1 MSSNPVKCDLLVI
14 GSGAAGMAAALKA
27 ASEGLSVIVAEKS
40 KWLGGTTAIS
50 GGWAWVPG
58 NKQGVEQGDTREEIE
73 TYIRTLAKDCYNPEM
88 VKKFLDEVPEAI
100 GWLESDTDLE
110 FVYPEM
116 APDYQMDAPGAKAS
130 GRAIA
135 GKVADARMLG
145 ENRLRLRPYLD
156 TYTVFGYM
164 PEVGPDIAQFIKAN
178 RSLKSFTY
186 VSKKLL
192 KTWYET
198 ALHRRSYDRTNGN
211 SLMVRMVSS
220 AAKLGIRMWTETPV
234 TKILC
239 GENGVVNGVVLGGA
253 HAGTVEARLGVV
265 IASGGFSADAALR
278 AEYWKHDPHGDN
290 HFTPTVGHDGDNVR
304 LAAPLGGHVDSNV
317 HEPAAWAPVTVFKG
331 LRGQRR
337 IFPHLRAFG
346 LPGLIAVNRKG
357 ERFANESSSYH
368 DFGVE
373 MLRDNADES
382 DTYGYIIGDAK
393 AMHNYGIGY
402 AKPWPIPQGYF
413 KKTGF
418 LHKAD
423 TVEELAEKIGVDVN
437 GLKKTIAEFNEGA
450 AKGEDPKFNRGSN
463 WFHHF
468 KGDMDHKP
476 NPNLE
481 PLDQG
486 PYYAAKIQMGD
497 LGAYAGLAVNPRSE
511 VLDDDNKPIP
521 GLYAAGSAA
530 VSVFGGGYPG
540 YGANI
545 GPAFVFGYTIGRDA
559 AKHAAERGVVREIA
573 QQDAAKPDAAKHA
586 AEQAAG
592 TARKTVKAASVTD
605 GAGKEA

>member
-1 MSSNPVKCDLLVI
+1 MSSKTVKCDLLVI

-27 ASEGLSVIVAEKS
+27 ASEGHSVIVAEKS
-40 KWLGGTTAIS
+40 QWLGGTTAIS

-58 NKQGVEQGDTREEIE
+58 NKQGVAQGDTRQDIE
-73 TYIRTLAKDCYNPEM
+73 TYIRALAKDCYKAEM
-88 VKKFLDEVPEAI
+88 VDTFLDEVPEAI
-100 GWLESDTDLE
+100 DWLERDTDVE

-116 APDYQMDAPGAKAS
+116 APDYQMDAPGAKPS
-130 GRAIA
+130 GRAIS
-135 GKVADARMLG
+135 GKVVDARTLG

-164 PEVGPDIAQFIKAN
+164 PEVGPDIAQFLHAN
-178 RSLKSFTY
+178 QSWKSFAY

-192 KTWYET
+192 ETWVET
-198 ALHRRSYDRTNGN
+198 VLCRRSFDRTNGN

-234 TKILC
+234 TKILQS
-239 GENGVVNGVVLGGA
+239 ENGVVTGAVLGGV

-265 IASGGFSADAALR
+265 IAAGGYSSDPALR
-278 AEYWKHDPHGDN
+278 AEYWGHDPHGDN

-304 LAAPLGGHVDSNV
+304 LAAPLGGHVDTDV
-317 HEPAAWAPVTVFKG
+317 HEPAAWAPVTVFTG
-331 LRGQRR
+331 LRGQQR

-368 DFGVE
+368 DFG
-373 MLRDNADES
+373 MAMIQDNDGQDA
-382 DTYGYIIGDAK
+382 TFGYIIADSK
-393 AMHNYGIGY
+393 AMNKYGIGY

-423 TVEELAEKIGVDVN
+423 TVEELALEIGVDAA
-437 GLKKTIAEFNEGA
+437 GLKKTLAEFNAGA

-468 KGDMDHKP
+468 KGDMEHQP

-481 PLDQG
+481 PLDKG
-486 PYYAAKIQMGD
+486 PYYAAKIEMGD
-497 LGAYAGLAVNPRSE
+497 LGAYSGLAVNRHSQ
-511 VLDDDNKPIP
+511 VLDDDNQPIP
-521 GLYAAGSAA
+521 GLFAAGSAA
-530 VSVFGGGYPG
+530 VSIFGGGYPG

-545 GPAFVFGYTIGRDA
+545 GPALVFGYTIGRDA
-559 AKHAAERGVVREIA
+559 EILA
-573 QQDAAKPDAAKHA
+573 SLRSESVEP
-586 AEQAAG
+586 
-592 TARKTVKAASVTD
+592 TVLEEV
-605 GAGKEA
+605 

>member
-1 MSSNPVKCDLLVI
+1 MSSKTVKCDLLVI

-27 ASEGLSVIVAEKS
+27 ASEGHSVIVAEKS
-40 KWLGGTTAIS
+40 QWLGGTTAIS

-58 NKQGVEQGDTREEIE
+58 NKQGVAQGDTRQEIE
-73 TYIRTLAKDCYNPEM
+73 TYIRALAKDSYKAEM
-88 VKKFLDEVPEAI
+88 VDTFLDEVPEAI
-100 GWLESDTDLE
+100 DWLERDTDVE

-116 APDYQMDAPGAKAS
+116 APDYQMDAPGAKPS
-130 GRAIA
+130 GRAIS
-135 GKVADARMLG
+135 GKVVDARTLG

-164 PEVGPDIAQFIKAN
+164 PEVGPDIAQFLHAN
-178 RSLKSFTY
+178 QSWKSFAY

-192 KTWYET
+192 KTWVET
-198 ALHRRSYDRTNGN
+198 VLCRRSFDRTNGN

-234 TKILC
+234 TKILQS
-239 GENGVVNGVVLGGA
+239 ENGVVTGAVLGGV

-265 IASGGFSADAALR
+265 IAAGGYSSDATLR
-278 AEYWKHDPHGDN
+278 AECWGHDPHGDN

-304 LAAPLGGHVDSNV
+304 LAAPLGGHVDTDV
-317 HEPAAWAPVTVFKG
+317 HEPAAWAPVTVFTG
-331 LRGQRR
+331 LRGQQR

-368 DFGVE
+368 DFGMAMIE
-373 MLRDNADES
+373 ENAGADE
-382 DTYGYIIGDAK
+382 TFGYIIADSK
-393 AMHNYGIGY
+393 AMKKYGIGY

-413 KKTGF
+413 TKTGF

-423 TVEELAEKIGVDVN
+423 TVEELARTIGIDAA
-437 GLKKTIAEFNEGA
+437 GLKQTLAEFNTGA

-468 KGDMDHKP
+468 KGDMEHQP

-481 PLDQG
+481 PLDKG

-497 LGAYAGLAVNPRSE
+497 LGAYSGLAVDRHSQ
-511 VLDDDNKPIP
+511 VLDDDKQPIP
-521 GLYAAGSAA
+521 GLFAAGSAA
-530 VSVFGGGYPG
+530 VSIFGGGYPG

-545 GPAFVFGYTIGRDA
+545 GPALVFGYTIGRDA
-559 AKHAAERGVVREIA
+559 EILASLRGEPA
-573 QQDAAKPDAAKHA
+573 TP
-586 AEQAAG
+586 
-592 TARKTVKAASVTD
+592 TVLEEV
-605 GAGKEA
+605 

>member
-1 MSSNPVKCDLLVI
+1 MSSKSVKCDLLVI

-27 ASEGLSVIVAEKS
+27 ASEGHSVIVAEKS
-40 KWLGGTTAIS
+40 QWLGGTTAIS

-58 NKQGVEQGDTREEIE
+58 NKQGVAQGDTRQEIE
-73 TYIRTLAKDCYNPEM
+73 TYIRALAKDCYKAEM
-88 VKKFLDEVPEAI
+88 VDTFLDEVPEAI
-100 GWLESDTDLE
+100 DWLERDTDVE

-116 APDYQMDAPGAKAS
+116 APDYQMDAPGAKPS
-130 GRAIA
+130 GRAIS
-135 GKVADARMLG
+135 GKVVDARTLG

-164 PEVGPDIAQFIKAN
+164 PEVGPDIAQFLHAN
-178 RSLKSFTY
+178 QSLKSFAY

-192 KTWYET
+192 KTWVET
-198 ALHRRSYDRTNGN
+198 VLCRRSFDRTNGN

-234 TKILC
+234 TKILQS
-239 GENGVVNGVVLGGA
+239 ESGVVTGAVLGGV

-265 IASGGFSADAALR
+265 IAAGGYSSDAALR
-278 AEYWKHDPHGDN
+278 AEYWGHDPHGDN

-304 LAAPLGGHVDSNV
+304 LAAPLGGHVDTDV
-317 HEPAAWAPVTVFKG
+317 HEPAAWAPVTVFTG
-331 LRGQRR
+331 LRGQQR

-368 DFGVE
+368 DFGMAMIQE
-373 MLRDNADES
+373 NAGQDA
-382 DTYGYIIGDAK
+382 TFGYIIADSK
-393 AMHNYGIGY
+393 AMNKYGIGY

-423 TVEELAEKIGVDVN
+423 TVEELARKIGVDAA
-437 GLKKTIAEFNEGA
+437 GLKKTLSEFNSGA

-468 KGDMDHKP
+468 KGDMEHQP

-481 PLDQG
+481 PLDKG
-486 PYYAAKIQMGD
+486 PYYAAKIEMGD
-497 LGAYAGLAVNPRSE
+497 LGAYSGLAVDRHSQ
-511 VLDDDNKPIP
+511 VLDDDNQPIP
-521 GLYAAGSAA
+521 GLFAAGSAA
-530 VSVFGGGYPG
+530 VSIFGGGYPG

-545 GPAFVFGYTIGRDA
+545 GPALVFGYTIGRDA
-559 AKHAAERGVVREIA
+559 ARLAELRDHPALATIQGEV
-573 QQDAAKPDAAKHA
+573 
-586 AEQAAG
+586 
-592 TARKTVKAASVTD
+592 
-605 GAGKEA
+605 